1 MANYLQLTSYR
12 DLAYGPQV
20 TKTAVALPANTTS
33 ALFTVGTGNVL
44 VTSMYGICQTVC
56 STAATTLGLGI
67 TPTTGSTATTGIATA
82 TAITSKE
89 VGTFV
94 APQPSSGVAGALVV
108 GTDAG
113 HAVYST
119 TPFVV
124 PPGTITQTTN
134 NTNTG
139 KFSWYLT
146 YVPLD
151 PGANVT

>member
-20 TKTAVALPANTTS
+20 TKPAAVLPANTT
-33 ALFTVGTGNVL
+33 ANLFTVATGNVL
-44 VTSMYGICQTVC
+44 VTSLYGEVT
-56 STAATTLGLGI
+56 TAAGTAVTTLALGI
-67 TPTTGSTATTGIATA
+67 TPTTGSTANTGIATA

-89 VGTFV
+89 VGTYV
-94 APQPSSGVAGALVV
+94 APQASSGVAGALVV
-108 GTDAG
+108 GTNAAS
-113 HAVYST
+113 AVYSS

-124 PPGTITQTTN
+124 PPGTITWTTN
-134 NTNTG
+134 NTNTAQL
-139 KFSWYLT
+139 KWYLT